1 VNVAIVPAAFSAYV
15 PATTDPFAV
24 TSTEVLVTVTGFTAA
39 LNVTT
44 IGVVTATFVDP
55 LGGVTLRTVG
65 PVVTPVEELE
75 VVNPLVNVVAAF
87 PARSVNPPTVT
98 VYAVDTANEFA
109 GLNRSVVEFG
119 TVTVPATVCPPAV
132 TVIAL

>member
-1 VNVAIVPAAFSAYV
+1 
-15 PATTDPFAV
+15 
-24 TSTEVLVTVTGFTAA
+24 VLGVTVRGFTGP
-39 LNVTT
+39 LNVITT
-44 IGVVTATFVDP
+44 GAVTATFVAP
-55 LGGVTLRTVG
+55 LAGLTLTTVG
-65 PVVTPVEELE
+65 PVVTPVEELD